1 MRTPKGVPGLPGSGR
16 VASLRERKKAD
27 TRSGLSVAAVELLVT
42 HGVEGATVSAIA
54 ERAGVSTRTFH
65 NYFARREDAILY
77 FVREQ
82 VAQWA
87 ERVEHAPSDTSA
99 LRILR
104 GILNDV
110 YARPENDIIALGN
123 LVVLGERI
131 GFLLG
136 PERRSDIEDFLG
148 PLYEAV
154 RQRVED
160 GSEFRARLLV
170 DLSMA
175 AAGAAL
181 RQHANE
187 PSDGDPSLADLLD
200 DAFEA
205 LERGVGT

>member
-1 MRTPKGVPGLPGSGR
+1 MRTPKGVPGLPGGGR

-27 TRSGLSVAAVELLVT
+27 TRSRLSVAAVELLVT

-54 ERAGVSTRTFH
+54 DRAGVSTRTFH

-87 ERVEHAPSDTSA
+87 ERVERAPSDTPA
-99 LRILR
+99 LRVLR
-104 GILNDV
+104 GILNDA
-110 YARPENDIIALGN
+110 YDRPEDDIIALGN
-123 LVVLGERI
+123 LLVLGERI

-136 PERRSDIEDFLG
+136 PERRSDIEDILD

-154 RQRVED
+154 RQRMED
-160 GSEFRARLLV
+160 GTEFRAHLLV

-175 AAGAAL
+175 ASGAAL
-181 RQHANE
+181 RQHANDPRE
-187 PSDGDPSLADLLD
+187 SDPSLTDLLD
-200 DAFEA
+200 EAFEA
-205 LERGVGT
+205 LERGIGT